1 MRDFILR
8 RVGLC
13 SFAALCFVST
23 APTQAITLSPGTVL
37 GGDSVAPG
45 GTTLTLV
52 QYSQSTGAI
61 VDSLVLNTTA
71 VPTFGTL
78 GGLAVVGSHVYIAGS
93 NGDIAEVNLSSGALI
108 GPGISTGLPAEG
120 LGNIGNDLLIAAS
133 NGSVRRYTISGSLV
147 GSITLAG
154 GSGLRGIDSDGT
166 QIFAAWNTGQIR
178 KFDLSGN
185 LLSSTSTDISGA
197 AMSGLG
203 YDFATGHLWIST
215 GFGSDEIR
223 EYTQAGGS
231 PVNSFT
237 AGYPFIN
244 GLDVVPEPAMLIL
257 FPLALL
263 PLWGSRGRRCTQGPA
278 D

>member
-8 RVGLC
+8 PVGLFA
-13 SFAALCFVST
+13 FAAFCFVST
-23 APTQAITLSPGTVL
+23 IPLHAMSMTAGTVL

-45 GTTLTLV
+45 GTTITLV

-61 VDSLVLNTTA
+61 LDSLVLNTTA

-78 GGLAVVGSHVYIAGS
+78 GGLTFIGGHVYIAGS

-108 GPGISTGLPAEG
+108 GPGISTGLAAEG
-120 LGNIGNDLLIAAS
+120 LGNIGDDLLIGAG
-133 NGSVRRYTISGSLV
+133 NGVVRRYTTSGSLV
-147 GSITLAG
+147 SSISLGA
-154 GSGLRGIDSDGT
+154 SGLRGIDSDGT

-185 LLSSTSTDISGA
+185 LLSSTATDISGSG
-197 AMSGLG
+197 MSGLG
-203 YDFATGHLWIST
+203 YDAVTGHLWIST
-215 GFGSDEIR
+215 GFGADDIR

-231 PVNSFT
+231 PVSSFA

-244 GLDVVPEPAMLIL
+244 GLDVVPEPTTLLLLTLSTIMLHTRRVK
-257 FPLALL
+257 LA
-263 PLWGSRGRRCTQGPA
+263 
-278 D
+278 